1 MSFAKTAL
9 KAAVAASMIVV
20 PAIANAST
28 AASALSLSNARVG
41 ATMEDESALAGGVII
56 PALAVVALGLGIWAA
71 VDDGEESVS
80 A

>member
-20 PAIANAST
+20 PAVANAST

-41 ATMEDESALAGGVII
+41 AEVEGENTLGGGFII
-56 PALAVVALGLGIWAA
+56 PLLAVVAVGLGIWAA
-71 VDDGEESVS
+71 VDDDEPKS

>member
-20 PAIANAST
+20 PAVANAST

-41 ATMEDESALAGGVII
+41 AEIEGESNLGGGFII
-56 PALAVVALGLGIWAA
+56 PLLAVVALGLGVWAA
-71 VDDGEESVS
+71 VDDEESES

>member
-41 ATMEDESALAGGVII
+41 AEIEGENNLGGGILI
-56 PALAVVALGLGIWAA
+56 PLLAVVALGLGVWAA
-71 VDDGEESVS
+71 VDDEESVS

>member
-20 PAIANAST
+20 PAVANAST

-41 ATMEDESALAGGVII
+41 AEVEGENLGGGFII
-56 PALAVVALGLGIWAA
+56 PLLAVVALGLGIWAA
-71 VDDGEESVS
+71 VDDDEPES